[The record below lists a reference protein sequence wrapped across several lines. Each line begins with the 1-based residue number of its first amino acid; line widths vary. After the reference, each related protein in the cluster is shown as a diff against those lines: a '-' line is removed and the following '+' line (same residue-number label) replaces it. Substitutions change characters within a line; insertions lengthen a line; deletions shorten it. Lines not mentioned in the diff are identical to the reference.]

1 MIHSN
6 TPDSFP
12 FLAGGS
18 KIGELIRSFDWK
30 KTPLGELS
38 QWPECLRVVTSMILR
53 SDVPMTIQW
62 GTEGTL
68 LYNDAYCEIAGARH
82 PGLLGLTVRDS
93 WPEVA
98 DFRAH
103 ALDVV
108 LNGNALNYRDQ
119 HMLLSRDGWL
129 EDIWLDINYS
139 PIVDESGEAV
149 GVLAIVKNTTER
161 FQLEQRLRFAQ
172 EAGGVGTFEWYP
184 DSGRLEVS
192 DQFRRVWGLRAD
204 VAVTDVLL
212 ADLAHPD
219 DRHEVVGPQRQ
230 DLPNPMAYSEYRR
243 VDPTT
248 GEIRWVAR
256 RGEAIS
262 RDGGARRYIGIV
274 MDITERKRSEES
286 LAASEL
292 RERHLVERMD
302 IKEIRHRNVRVLLEK
317 LGRNGNRSGKQFGS
331 ITMLAELLG
340 KSAAQ
345 VSRFAA
351 EKPSTYIGDRIA
363 REIEEAFAKDR
374 GWLDHAQWSTNL
386 EGAEHDQMPQAR
398 RLSR

>member
-1 MIHSN
+1 
-6 TPDSFP
+6 
-12 FLAGGS
+12 
-18 KIGELIRSFDWK
+18 
-30 KTPLGELS
+30 
-38 QWPECLRVVTSMILR
+38 
-53 SDVPMTIQW
+53 
-62 GTEGTL
+62 
-68 LYNDAYCEIAGARH
+68 
-82 PGLLGLTVRDS
+82 
-93 WPEVA
+93 
-98 DFRAH
+98 
-103 ALDVV
+103 LDVV

-230 DLPNPMAYSEYRR
+230 DLPNPIAYSEYRR

-248 GEIRWVAR
+248 GEVRWVAR

>member
-230 DLPNPMAYSEYRR
+230 DLPNPIAYSEYRR